1 MNQQLRLPQAGTAST
16 TISLTKEQGDQ
27 LQSLIERESGTR
39 FSAYLIKVH
48 MDRPNVAAI
57 LAGRKK
63 LSVKTLAKLLSGLD
77 SWDVECRTEFIVQKR
92 IGEDVQNA
100 SSQSLEEMLF
110 LEDMDM
116 STEEQLNETD
126 TISTTKGM

>member
-1 MNQQLRLPQAGTAST
+1 MGTLRLPQAGTAST
-16 TISLTKEQGDQ
+16 TIRLTKEQG
-27 LQSLIERESGTR
+27 LSIERLIEKESGTR
-39 FSAYLIKVH
+39 FSTYLIKVQ
-48 MDRPNVAAI
+48 MDRPNVAAM

-63 LSVKTLAKLLSGLD
+63 LSVKTLSKLLSGLD
-77 SWDVECRTEFIVQKR
+77 GWEVECRTEFIVQKT
-92 IGEDVQNA
+92 IGRDATSA

-126 TISTTKGM
+126 TISITKEK